1 MEVILLIKTV
11 SKLSPPVCRSGSTA
25 SLPRATLDRFYIR
38 IPRTTMD
45 RFYIRNIAPLE
56 HSSFVR
62 KTAEKTVGP
71 GNRTG
76 CNILGRYYGESERS
90 IYAGQEERAAGDD
103 TGMKTEGNVDDALV
117 VDHAA

>member
-1 MEVILLIKTV
+1 
-11 SKLSPPVCRSGSTA
+11 
-25 SLPRATLDRFYIR
+25 
-38 IPRTTMD
+38 MD
-45 RFYIRNIAPLE
+45 RFYIRNTAPLE
-56 HSSFVR
+56 HSSSVR

-76 CNILGRYYGESERS
+76 CNILGRYYVESERS

-103 TGMKTEGNVDDALV
+103 AGMKTEENVDNALV